1 MFEELSDEQ
10 LVHKVLQSERELVA
24 ARFKLGMQQLENTSR
39 LRVIRKEIARMRTE
53 ARRREIAA
61 GIARDSLLGQHR
73 RSFTAESGSVSA
85 GTAAPAPKAEK
96 GGFLAGIV
104 DKLKGKETP

>member
-1 MFEELSDEQ
+1 MFEDLTDEQ

-24 ARFKLGMQQLENTSR
+24 ARFKLSMQQLENTSR
-39 LRVIRKEIARMRTE
+39 LRVIRKDIARMRTE
-53 ARRREIAA
+53 ARKREMAA
-61 GIARDSLLGQHR
+61 GLARDALLGQHR
-73 RSFTAESGSVSA
+73 RSFTAEQRA
-85 GTAAPAPKAEK
+85 EGTAAAAPAKAEK

>member
-1 MFEELSDEQ
+1 MFDDLTDEQ

-24 ARFKLGMQQLENTSR
+24 ARFKLSMQQLENTSR
-39 LRVIRKEIARMRTE
+39 LRVIRKEIARLRTE
-53 ARRREIAA
+53 ARQRELRA
-61 GIARDSLLGQHR
+61 GLAHDTLLAQHR
-73 RSFTAESGSVSA
+73 RSFSAEARAA
-85 GTAAPAPKAEK
+85 GAPATPAPKAEK

>member
-1 MFEELSDEQ
+1 MYEDMSDEQ
-10 LVHKVLQSERELVA
+10 LVHKVLQSERDLVA
-24 ARFKLGMQQLENTSR
+24 SRFKLSMQQLENTSR

-61 GIARDSLLGQHR
+61 GLSRDALLGQHR
-73 RSFTAESGSVSA
+73 RSFSAEERVA
-85 GTAAPAPKAEK
+85 GAAAAPVPKAEK

-104 DKLKGKETP
+104 DKLKGKESP

>member
-1 MFEELSDEQ
+1 MFDDLSDEQ
-10 LVHKVLQSERELVA
+10 LVHEVLQSERELVGG
-24 ARFKLGMQQLENTSR
+24 RFKLSMQQLENTSR

-61 GIARDSLLGQHR
+61 GLARDTLLARHR
-73 RSFTAESGSVSA
+73 RTFSA
-85 GTAAPAPKAEK
+85 ADRAAGAAAAPAAKAEK